1 MVRQSVP
8 LPGFLVPI
16 KNHSRHSFFPKTL
29 PTLQAHDQDILL
41 ASMPKSGITWLKALV
56 FSIVNRAKYDPSTS
70 HLLASNSH
78 ELVPFVE
85 FTLYDK
91 NKIPELSDIPS
102 PRLFS
107 THFPYASLPE
117 SIKPGE
123 GRLKWTMEEYGEKF
137 CEGEVGFGPFWNHVL
152 GYWKERLERQ
162 EKVLFLKNKRYFRK
176 GEVGDWVNHPSQSTE
191 EQLNKALHN
200 IKAVENAKPSWK
212 SLPAGIPERFSCRG
226 LIRCKRRQMEG
237 RSSGLNNYVVMD
249 NIVDPVGQVQSPPK
263 EEIRDDGDRLVRM
276 GLEPLDDGVLELG
289 ESGQDCERVVLY

>member
-1 MVRQSVP
+1 MVRQSLP

-16 KNHSRHSFFPKTL
+16 KNHSRHSFFPKRL

-78 ELVPFVE
+78 EPVPFVE

-91 NKIPELSDIPS
+91 NKIPELSDSPS

-117 SIKPGE
+117 SIKRTKCRVVYICWNPSDSLVSFWHFAAGE

-162 EKVLFLKNKRYFRK
+162 EKVLFLKYEDLKKTLFFK
-176 GEVGDWVNHPSQSTE
+176 
-191 EQLNKALHN
+191 
-200 IKAVENAKPSWK
+200 WK
-212 SLPAGIPERFSCRG
+212 SLRNSLVYLFLWRKRNKG
-226 LIRCKRRQMEG
+226 LLK
-237 RSSGLNNYVVMD
+237 N
-249 NIVDPVGQVQSPPK
+249 
-263 EEIRDDGDRLVRM
+263 
-276 GLEPLDDGVLELG
+276 
-289 ESGQDCERVVLY
+289 